1 MNDTTWLFTMIV
13 DTTRNEMEGLEVT
26 DGANRR
32 RRVTDITQPLDYET
46 EELVKEYIENQQ
58 RTEPRL
64 KSFIQKLLN

>member
-1 MNDTTWLFTMIV
+1 MIV
-13 DTTRNEMEGLEVT
+13 DTTKNGMEEFEVT

-32 RRVTDITQPLDYET
+32 RRVTDTTQPLDYET

-64 KSFIQKLLN
+64 KSFIQKLFE